1 MLRRQLGWVCSV
13 LMVCAQPLYARD
25 DPSVGAQPILAD
37 PAAQNQFTPDKLVL
51 DQLTLRQA
59 EQLFARGNR
68 ELLAAKRAVEGAEAN
83 TLIAGQ
89 RPNPVLS
96 LGLSSVNVN
105 RGQGNMNQN
114 GANGIWDKTYN
125 SALQVS
131 QLYERGNKREL
142 RTAVAESA
150 VKASGFDLKETYRQ
164 QALAMA
170 TAYYDL
176 KLAQETLL
184 IQQANV
190 SSYDKT
196 LQAAQLRLKA
206 GDVAS
211 ADVARIR
218 VDALRASND
227 LRQAEATVQKAQAL
241 LAYLLGKDQDASRL
255 YVSDPWPSLAPEQL
269 ASAENSWLPQRSD
282 VQAAEARME
291 QAQQARKLAESLKT
305 RDLTW
310 SLAYQHFPG
319 QEPGSAPDTVGA
331 SVSIPLFTNYQYEGE
346 AARAEVDYT
355 SAMEAKEQVRAAAV
369 AEMRRAK
376 ADLQAAVDKNRRF
389 DQSILSEAQK
399 ASEAAEFAYQH
410 GAMSV
415 MDLLD
420 ARRILRTLQLE
431 SVTVKAD
438 YAKSLSAWLAA
449 TRQAFT
455 NQE

>member
-1 MLRRQLGWVCSV
+1 MLRRWLGYVCGV
-13 LMVCAQPLYARD
+13 LMMSAQSLYAGE
-25 DPSVGAQPILAD
+25 PSVGTQIVMPDAPVVNPLAKNQPGL
-37 PAAQNQFTPDKLVL
+37 T
-51 DQLTLRQA
+51 QLTLRQA
-59 EQLFARGNR
+59 EQLFASGNR

-114 GANGIWDKTYN
+114 SANGIWDKTYN
-125 SALQVS
+125 SSLQVS

-164 QALAMA
+164 QALTMA

-176 KLAQETLL
+176 KLAQEILL
-184 IQQANV
+184 IQRENV
-190 SSYDKT
+190 ASYDKT
-196 LQAAQLRLKA
+196 LQVAQLRLKA
-206 GDVAS
+206 GDVAA

-227 LRQAEATVQKAQAL
+227 LRQAEASVQKAQAL
-241 LAYLLGKDQDASRL
+241 LAYLLGKDHDASRL
-255 YVSDPWPSLAPEQL
+255 YVSDPWPSLELEQL
-269 ASAENSWLPQRSD
+269 ANAEKSWLPQRSD

-331 SVSIPLFTNYQYEGE
+331 AVSIPLFTNYHYEGE
-346 AARAEVDYT
+346 AARAEVDYN
-355 SAMEAKEQVRAAAV
+355 SALEAKEQVRAAAV

>member
-1 MLRRQLGWVCSV
+1 MLRRQLGWICIM
-13 LMVCAQPLYARD
+13 LMVNA
-25 DPSVGAQPILAD
+25 PSLLAADAASAGVAD
-37 PAAQNQFTPDKLVL
+37 PIALNQLSL
-51 DQLTLRQA
+51 QQA
-59 EQLFARGNR
+59 EQLFAGGNR
-68 ELLAAKRAVEGAEAN
+68 ELLAAKRAVEGAEAD

-114 GANGIWDKTYN
+114 GSNGLWDKTYN

-164 QALAMA
+164 QALTMA

-190 SSYDKT
+190 GSYDKT

-227 LRQAEATVQKAQAL
+227 LRQAEATLQKAQAM
-241 LAYLLGKDQDASRL
+241 LAYLLGKDQDAARL
-255 YVSDPWPSLAPEQL
+255 YVTDPWPSLL
-269 ASAENSWLPQRSD
+269 ADPSSDTENSWLPQRSD
-282 VQAAEARME
+282 VQAADARME
-291 QAQQARKLAESLKT
+291 QAQRARKLAESLKT

-331 SVSIPLFTNYQYEGE
+331 AVSIPLFTNYQYEGE
-346 AARAEVDYT
+346 AARAEVGYT

-399 ASEAAEFAYQH
+399 ASDAAEFAYQH

-420 ARRILRTLQLE
+420 ARRILRALQLE
-431 SVTVKAD
+431 AVSVKAD

-455 NQE
+455 NQD

>member
-1 MLRRQLGWVCSV
+1 MLRRQLCWVSLV
-13 LMVCAQPLYARD
+13 LMIGAQSVCAENA
-25 DPSVGAQPILAD
+25 SSSSAQPGAIEPISLS
-37 PAAQNQFTPDKLVL
+37 
-51 DQLTLRQA
+51 QLSLRQA
-59 EQLFARGNR
+59 EQLFTRGNR
-68 ELLAAKRAVEGAEAN
+68 EVLAARRAVEGAEAD

-96 LGLSSVNVN
+96 LGVSSVNVN

-114 GANGIWDKTYN
+114 GANGAWDKTYN
-125 SALQVS
+125 SALQIS

-150 VKASGFDLKETYRQ
+150 AKASTFDLKDTYRQ
-164 QALAMA
+164 QAVIMA
-170 TAYYDL
+170 AAYYDL
-176 KLAQETLL
+176 KLAQEALV

-190 SSYDKT
+190 SSYDKM

-227 LRQAEATVQKAQAL
+227 LRQAEATVQKAQAQ
-241 LAYLLGKDQDASRL
+241 LAYTLGKDQEAATL
-255 YVSDPWPSLAPEQL
+255 YVTEPWPALSLPLVSEAEQ
-269 ASAENSWLPQRSD
+269 SWLPQRSD
-282 VQAAEARME
+282 IQAADARML
-291 QAQQARKLAESLKT
+291 QAQQARKLADSLKT

-319 QEPGSAPDTVGA
+319 QEPGSAPDTLGA
-331 SVSIPLFTNYQYEGE
+331 SVSIPLYTNYQYEGE

-355 SAMEAKEQVRAAAV
+355 SALEAREQVKAAAM
-369 AEMRRAK
+369 AEVRRAQ
-376 ADLQAAVDKNRRF
+376 ADLQAAVDKSRRF
-389 DQSILSEAQK
+389 DQSILSEARQ
-399 ASEAAEFAYQH
+399 AAEAAEFAYQH

-420 ARRILRTLQLE
+420 ARRILRSLQLE
-431 SVTVKAD
+431 AASVKAD

-449 TRQAFT
+449 TRQAYT
-455 NQE
+455 QPD

>member
-1 MLRRQLGWVCSV
+1 MLRGQLGYVGGV
-13 LMVCAQPLYARD
+13 LMMCAQCLYAGE
-25 DPSVGAQPILAD
+25 PSVGAQAVTPIPVPNLL
-37 PAAQNQFTPDKLVL
+37 AQNQAGLT
-51 DQLTLRQA
+51 QLTLRQA
-59 EQLFARGNR
+59 EQLFASGNR

-125 SALQVS
+125 SSLQVS

-164 QALAMA
+164 QALTMA

-176 KLAQETLL
+176 KLAQEILL
-184 IQQANV
+184 IQRENV
-190 SSYDKT
+190 ASYDKT

-227 LRQAEATVQKAQAL
+227 LRQAEASVQKAQAL
-241 LAYLLGKDQDASRL
+241 LAYLLGKDQDASKL
-255 YVSDPWPSLAPEQL
+255 YVSDPWPSLEPGQL
-269 ASAENSWLPQRSD
+269 ANAENSWLPQRSD
-282 VQAAEARME
+282 VQAADARME

-331 SVSIPLFTNYQYEGE
+331 AVSIPLFTNYQYEGE

-376 ADLQAAVDKNRRF
+376 ADLQAAVDKNQRF

>member
-1 MLRRQLGWVCSV
+1 MLRGQLGYVGGV
-13 LMVCAQPLYARD
+13 LMLCAQCLYAGE
-25 DPSVGAQPILAD
+25 PSVGAQAVMPSPVPNPL
-37 PAAQNQFTPDKLVL
+37 AQNQAGLA
-51 DQLTLRQA
+51 QLTLRQA
-59 EQLFARGNR
+59 EQLFAKGNR
-68 ELLAAKRAVEGAEAN
+68 ELLAAKRAVESAEAN

-96 LGLSSVNVN
+96 LGLSSVNLN
-105 RGQGNMNQN
+105 RGHGNMNQN
-114 GANGIWDKTYN
+114 GENGLWDKTYN
-125 SALQVS
+125 SSLQVS

-164 QALAMA
+164 QALNMA

-176 KLAQETLL
+176 KLAQEILL
-184 IQQANV
+184 IQQDNV

-227 LRQAEATVQKAQAL
+227 LRQAEASLEKAQAL
-241 LAYLLGKDQDASRL
+241 LAYLLGKDQDASTL

-269 ASAENSWLPQRSD
+269 ANAENSWLPQRSD
-282 VQAAEARME
+282 VQAADARME

-310 SLAYQHFPG
+310 ALAYQHFPG

-331 SVSIPLFTNYQYEGE
+331 TVSIPLFTNYQYEGE

-369 AEMRRAK
+369 AEMRRAR

>member
-1 MLRRQLGWVCSV
+1 MLRGQLGYVGGV
-13 LMVCAQPLYARD
+13 LMLCAQCLYTGE
-25 DPSVGAQPILAD
+25 PSVGAHAVMPTPNSNPL
-37 PAAQNQFTPDKLVL
+37 AQNQAGLT
-51 DQLTLRQA
+51 QLTLRQA
-59 EQLFARGNR
+59 EQLFASGNR

-114 GANGIWDKTYN
+114 GANSVWDKTYN
-125 SALQVS
+125 SSLQVS

-164 QALAMA
+164 QALNMA

-176 KLAQETLL
+176 KLAQEVLL
-184 IQQANV
+184 IQQDNV
-190 SSYDKT
+190 SAYDKT

-227 LRQAEATVQKAQAL
+227 LRQAEASLEKAQAL
-241 LAYLLGKDQDASRL
+241 LAYLLGKDQDASTL

-269 ASAENSWLPQRSD
+269 ANAENSWLPQRSD
-282 VQAAEARME
+282 VQAADARME

-310 SLAYQHFPG
+310 ALAYQHFPG

-331 SVSIPLFTNYQYEGE
+331 TVSIPLFTNYQYEGE

-369 AEMRRAK
+369 AEMRRAR

>member
-1 MLRRQLGWVCSV
+1 MLRRQLGWACIMLIVS
-13 LMVCAQPLYARD
+13 AQSLLAAD
-25 DPSVGAQPILAD
+25 AASTGIAD
-37 PAAQNQFTPDKLVL
+37 PIVLNQLS
-51 DQLTLRQA
+51 LRQA
-59 EQLFARGNR
+59 EQLFAGGNR
-68 ELLAAKRAVEGAEAN
+68 ELLAAKRAVEGAEAD

-105 RGQGNMNQN
+105 RGQGNLNQN
-114 GANGIWDKTYN
+114 GSNGLWDKTYN

-150 VKASGFDLKETYRQ
+150 VKASGFDFKETYRQ

-170 TAYYDL
+170 TAYFDL
-176 KLAQETLL
+176 KLAQDTLL

-227 LRQAEATVQKAQAL
+227 LRQAEATLQKAQAL
-241 LAYLLGKDQDASRL
+241 LGYLLGKDQDAARL
-255 YVSDPWPSLAPEQL
+255 YVSDPWPSLVSDQL
-269 ASAENSWLPQRSD
+269 AGTESNWLPQRSD

-355 SAMEAKEQVRAAAV
+355 TAMEAKEQVRAAAV

-399 ASEAAEFAYQH
+399 AADAAEFAYQH

-420 ARRILRTLQLE
+420 ARRILRALQLE
-431 SVTVKAD
+431 AASVKAD

-455 NQE
+455 LQD

>member
-1 MLRRQLGWVCSV
+1 MLRRQLGWACMMLMMNTPCLLAADAASAGVAGPIV
-13 LMVCAQPLYARD
+13 L
-25 DPSVGAQPILAD
+25 
-37 PAAQNQFTPDKLVL
+37 NQLSL
-51 DQLTLRQA
+51 QQA
-59 EQLFARGNR
+59 EQLFAGGNR
-68 ELLAAKRAVEGAEAN
+68 ELLAAKRAVEGAEAD

-114 GANGIWDKTYN
+114 GSNGLWDKTYN

-164 QALAMA
+164 QALTMA

-176 KLAQETLL
+176 KLAQDTLL

-190 SSYDKT
+190 GSYDKT

-227 LRQAEATVQKAQAL
+227 LRQAEANLQKAQAM
-241 LAYLLGKDQDASRL
+241 LAYLLGKDQDAARL
-255 YVSDPWPSLAPEQL
+255 YVTDPWPSLLSDP
-269 ASAENSWLPQRSD
+269 SSDTENSWLPQRSD
-282 VQAAEARME
+282 VQAADARME
-291 QAQQARKLAESLKT
+291 QAQRARKLAESLKT

-319 QEPGSAPDTVGA
+319 QEPGSAPDTLGG

-346 AARAEVDYT
+346 AARAEVGYT

-399 ASEAAEFAYQH
+399 ASDAAEFAYQH

-420 ARRILRTLQLE
+420 ARRILRVLQLE
-431 SVTVKAD
+431 SASVKAD

-455 NQE
+455 NQD

>member
-1 MLRRQLGWVCSV
+1 MLRGQLGYVGGV
-13 LMVCAQPLYARD
+13 LMMCAQCLYAGE
-25 DPSVGAQPILAD
+25 PSVGAQAVMPTPVPNPL
-37 PAAQNQFTPDKLVL
+37 AQNQAGLT
-51 DQLTLRQA
+51 QLTLRQA
-59 EQLFARGNR
+59 EQLFASGNR

-125 SALQVS
+125 SSLQVS

-164 QALAMA
+164 QALTMA

-176 KLAQETLL
+176 KLAQEILL
-184 IQQANV
+184 IQRENV
-190 SSYDKT
+190 ASYDKT

-227 LRQAEATVQKAQAL
+227 LRQAEASVQKAQAL
-241 LAYLLGKDQDASRL
+241 LAYLLGKDQDASKL
-255 YVSDPWPSLAPEQL
+255 YVSDPWPSLEPGQL
-269 ASAENSWLPQRSD
+269 ANAENSWLPQRSD
-282 VQAAEARME
+282 VQAADARME

-331 SVSIPLFTNYQYEGE
+331 AVSIPLFTNYQYEGE

-376 ADLQAAVDKNRRF
+376 ADLQAAVDKNQRF

>member
-1 MLRRQLGWVCSV
+1 MLRCQLGWVCIMLMMNAQCLLAADTASTGVASPIV
-13 LMVCAQPLYARD
+13 L
-25 DPSVGAQPILAD
+25 
-37 PAAQNQFTPDKLVL
+37 NQLSL
-51 DQLTLRQA
+51 QQA
-59 EQLFARGNR
+59 EQLFAGGNR
-68 ELLAAKRAVEGAEAN
+68 ELLAAKRAVEGAEAD

-114 GANGIWDKTYN
+114 GSNGLWDKTYN

-150 VKASGFDLKETYRQ
+150 VKASSFDLKETYRQ
-164 QALAMA
+164 QALTMA

-190 SSYDKT
+190 GSYDKT

-227 LRQAEATVQKAQAL
+227 LRQAEATLQKAQAM
-241 LAYLLGKDQDASRL
+241 LAYLLGKDQDAARL
-255 YVSDPWPSLAPEQL
+255 YVTDPWPSLL
-269 ASAENSWLPQRSD
+269 ADPSSDTENSWLPQRSD
-282 VQAAEARME
+282 VQAADARME
-291 QAQQARKLAESLKT
+291 QAQRARKLAESLKT

-331 SVSIPLFTNYQYEGE
+331 AVSIPLFTNYQYEGE
-346 AARAEVDYT
+346 AARAEVGYT

-399 ASEAAEFAYQH
+399 ASDAAEFAYQH

-431 SVTVKAD
+431 AVSVKAD

-455 NQE
+455 NQD

>member
-1 MLRRQLGWVCSV
+1 MLRRQLGWACVMLMTSV
-13 LMVCAQPLYARD
+13 QCLLAADAAP
-25 DPSVGAQPILAD
+25 GGIAD
-37 PAAQNQFTPDKLVL
+37 PVALNQLSL
-51 DQLTLRQA
+51 QQA
-59 EQLFARGNR
+59 EQLFAGGNR
-68 ELLAAKRAVEGAEAN
+68 ELLAAKRAVEGAEAD

-105 RGQGNMNQN
+105 RGQGNQNQS
-114 GANGIWDKTYN
+114 GANGLWDKTYN

-170 TAYYDL
+170 TAYFDL

-190 SSYDKT
+190 GSYDKT

-227 LRQAEATVQKAQAL
+227 LRQAQATLQKAQAM
-241 LAYLLGKDQDASRL
+241 LAYLLGKDQDASKL
-255 YVSDPWPSLAPEQL
+255 YVTDPWPSLLADQL
-269 ASAENSWLPQRSD
+269 AATENSWLPQRSD

-346 AARAEVDYT
+346 AARAEVGYT

-376 ADLQAAVDKNRRF
+376 ADLEAAVDKNRRF
-389 DQSILSEAQK
+389 DQSILSEAQQ
-399 ASEAAEFAYQH
+399 AADAAEFAYQH

-420 ARRILRTLQLE
+420 ARRILRALQLE
-431 SVTVKAD
+431 SVSVKAD

-455 NQE
+455 PQD

>member
-1 MLRRQLGWVCSV
+1 
-13 LMVCAQPLYARD
+13 
-25 DPSVGAQPILAD
+25 
-37 PAAQNQFTPDKLVL
+37 
-51 DQLTLRQA
+51 
-59 EQLFARGNR
+59 
-68 ELLAAKRAVEGAEAN
+68 
-83 TLIAGQ
+83 
-89 RPNPVLS
+89 
-96 LGLSSVNVN
+96 
-105 RGQGNMNQN
+105 
-114 GANGIWDKTYN
+114 
-125 SALQVS
+125 
-131 QLYERGNKREL
+131 
-142 RTAVAESA
+142 
-150 VKASGFDLKETYRQ
+150 
-164 QALAMA
+164 
-170 TAYYDL
+170 
-176 KLAQETLL
+176 
-184 IQQANV
+184 
-190 SSYDKT
+190 
-196 LQAAQLRLKA
+196 
-206 GDVAS
+206 
-211 ADVARIR
+211 
-218 VDALRASND
+218 
-227 LRQAEATVQKAQAL
+227 
-241 LAYLLGKDQDASRL
+241 
-255 YVSDPWPSLAPEQL
+255 
-269 ASAENSWLPQRSD
+269 
-282 VQAAEARME
+282 ME

-346 AARAEVDYT
+346 AARAEVDYA

>member
-1 MLRRQLGWVCSV
+1 MLRRQLCWVSLV
-13 LMVCAQPLYARD
+13 LMIGAQSVCAENT
-25 DPSVGAQPILAD
+25 SSSSAQPGAIEPISLS
-37 PAAQNQFTPDKLVL
+37 
-51 DQLTLRQA
+51 QLSLRQA
-59 EQLFARGNR
+59 EQLFTRGNR
-68 ELLAAKRAVEGAEAN
+68 EVLAARRVVEGAEAD

-96 LGLSSVNVN
+96 LGVSSVNVN

-114 GANGIWDKTYN
+114 GANGAWDKTYN
-125 SALQVS
+125 SALQIS

-150 VKASGFDLKETYRQ
+150 AKASTFDLKDTYRQ
-164 QALAMA
+164 QAVIMA
-170 TAYYDL
+170 AAYYDL
-176 KLAQETLL
+176 KLAQEALV

-190 SSYDKT
+190 SSYDKM

-227 LRQAEATVQKAQAL
+227 LRQAEATVQKAQAQ
-241 LAYLLGKDQDASRL
+241 LAYTLGKDQEAATL
-255 YVSDPWPSLAPEQL
+255 YVTEPWPALSLQL
-269 ASAENSWLPQRSD
+269 VSEADQSWLPQRSD
-282 VQAAEARME
+282 IQAADARMM
-291 QAQQARKLAESLKT
+291 QAQQARKLADSLKT

-319 QEPGSAPDTVGA
+319 QEPGSAPDTLGA
-331 SVSIPLFTNYQYEGE
+331 SVSIPLYTNYQYEGE

-355 SAMEAKEQVRAAAV
+355 SALEAREQVKAAAM
-369 AEMRRAK
+369 AEVRRAQ
-376 ADLQAAVDKNRRF
+376 ADLQAAVDKSRRF
-389 DQSILSEAQK
+389 DQSILSEARQ
-399 ASEAAEFAYQH
+399 AAEAAEFAYQH

-420 ARRILRTLQLE
+420 ARRILRSLQLE
-431 SVTVKAD
+431 AASVKAD

-449 TRQAFT
+449 TRQAYT
-455 NQE
+455 QPD

>member
-1 MLRRQLGWVCSV
+1 MLRGQLGYVGGV
-13 LMVCAQPLYARD
+13 LMMCAQCLYAGE
-25 DPSVGAQPILAD
+25 PSVGAQAVRPIPVPNLL
-37 PAAQNQFTPDKLVL
+37 AQNQAGLT
-51 DQLTLRQA
+51 QLTLRQA
-59 EQLFARGNR
+59 EQLFASGNR

-105 RGQGNMNQN
+105 RGHGNMNQN
-114 GANGIWDKTYN
+114 GENGIWDKTYN
-125 SALQVS
+125 SSLQVS

-164 QALAMA
+164 QALTMA

-176 KLAQETLL
+176 KLAQEVLL
-184 IQQANV
+184 IQRENV
-190 SSYDKT
+190 ASYDKT

-227 LRQAEATVQKAQAL
+227 LRQAEASVQKAQAL
-241 LAYLLGKDQDASRL
+241 LAYLLGKDQDASKL
-255 YVSDPWPSLAPEQL
+255 YVSDPWPSLEPGQL
-269 ASAENSWLPQRSD
+269 ANAENSWLPQRSD
-282 VQAAEARME
+282 VQAADARME

-331 SVSIPLFTNYQYEGE
+331 AVSIPLFTNYQYEGE

-376 ADLQAAVDKNRRF
+376 ADLQAAVDKNQRF

>member
-1 MLRRQLGWVCSV
+1 MLRRQLGWMCIM
-13 LMVCAQPLYARD
+13 LMVNA
-25 DPSVGAQPILAD
+25 PSLLAADAASAGVAD
-37 PAAQNQFTPDKLVL
+37 PIALNQLSL
-51 DQLTLRQA
+51 QQA
-59 EQLFARGNR
+59 EQLFAGGNR
-68 ELLAAKRAVEGAEAN
+68 ELLAAKRAVEDAEAD

-114 GANGIWDKTYN
+114 GSNGLWDKTYN

-164 QALAMA
+164 QALTMA

-190 SSYDKT
+190 GAYDKT

-227 LRQAEATVQKAQAL
+227 LRQAEATLQKAQAM
-241 LAYLLGKDQDASRL
+241 LAYLLGKDQDAARL
-255 YVSDPWPSLAPEQL
+255 YVTDPWPSLL
-269 ASAENSWLPQRSD
+269 ADPSSDTENSWLPQRSD
-282 VQAAEARME
+282 VQAADARME
-291 QAQQARKLAESLKT
+291 QAQRARKLAESLKT

-331 SVSIPLFTNYQYEGE
+331 AVSIPLFTNYQYEGE
-346 AARAEVDYT
+346 AARAEVGYT

-399 ASEAAEFAYQH
+399 ASDAAEFAYQH

-431 SVTVKAD
+431 AVCVKAD

-455 NQE
+455 NQD

>member
-1 MLRRQLGWVCSV
+1 MCIM
-13 LMVCAQPLYARD
+13 LMVNA
-25 DPSVGAQPILAD
+25 PSLLAADAASAGVAD
-37 PAAQNQFTPDKLVL
+37 PIALNQLSL
-51 DQLTLRQA
+51 QQA
-59 EQLFARGNR
+59 EQLFAGGNR
-68 ELLAAKRAVEGAEAN
+68 ELLAAKRAVEGAEAD

-114 GANGIWDKTYN
+114 GSNGLWDKTYN

-164 QALAMA
+164 QALTMA

-190 SSYDKT
+190 GAYDKT

-227 LRQAEATVQKAQAL
+227 LRQAEATLQKAQAM
-241 LAYLLGKDQDASRL
+241 LAYLLGKDQDAARL
-255 YVSDPWPSLAPEQL
+255 YVTDPWPSLL
-269 ASAENSWLPQRSD
+269 ADPSSDTENSWLPQRSD
-282 VQAAEARME
+282 VQAADARME
-291 QAQQARKLAESLKT
+291 QAQRARKLAESLKT

-331 SVSIPLFTNYQYEGE
+331 AVSIPLFTNYQYEGE
-346 AARAEVDYT
+346 AARAEVGYT

-399 ASEAAEFAYQH
+399 ASDAAEFAYQH

-431 SVTVKAD
+431 AVCVKAD

-455 NQE
+455 NQD

>member
-1 MLRRQLGWVCSV
+1 MLRRQRGWACGM
-13 LMVCAQPLYARD
+13 LMVYAQAISAGEATSARGQFI
-25 DPSVGAQPILAD
+25 PPEPGAVQSSF
-37 PAAQNQFTPDKLVL
+37 NQALL
-51 DQLTLRQA
+51 GQLTLRQA
-59 EQLFARGNR
+59 EQLFASGNR

-114 GANGIWDKTYN
+114 GANGVWDKTYN

-142 RTAVAESA
+142 RTSVAESA
-150 VKASGFDLKETYRQ
+150 VKAYGFDLKETYRQ

-170 TAYYDL
+170 MAYYDL

-190 SSYDKT
+190 ASYDNT

-227 LRQAEATVQKAQAL
+227 LRQAEATLQKTQAT
-241 LAYLLGKDQDASRL
+241 LAYLLGKDQDASKL
-255 YVSDPWPSLAPEQL
+255 YASDPWPGLTSDQL
-269 ASAENSWLPQRSD
+269 TGAESAWLPQRSD

-305 RDLTW
+305 RDVTW

-355 SAMEAKEQVRAAAV
+355 SAMEAKEQVKAAAV

-376 ADLQAAVDKNRRF
+376 ADLEAAVDKNRRF

-399 ASEAAEFAYQH
+399 AAEAAEFAYQH

-420 ARRILRTLQLE
+420 ARRILRALQLE
-431 SVTVKAD
+431 SASVKAD

-449 TRQAFT
+449 TRQALT
-455 NQE
+455 NQD

>member
-1 MLRRQLGWVCSV
+1 MLRRQLGWVCIM
-13 LMVCAQPLYARD
+13 LMVNA
-25 DPSVGAQPILAD
+25 PSLLAADAASAGVAD
-37 PAAQNQFTPDKLVL
+37 PIALNQLSL
-51 DQLTLRQA
+51 QQA
-59 EQLFARGNR
+59 EQLFAGGNR
-68 ELLAAKRAVEGAEAN
+68 ELLAAKRAVEGAEAD

-105 RGQGNMNQN
+105 RGQGNQNQS
-114 GANGIWDKTYN
+114 GANGLWDKTYN

-164 QALAMA
+164 QALTMA

-190 SSYDKT
+190 GAYDKT

-227 LRQAEATVQKAQAL
+227 LRQAEATLQKAQAM
-241 LAYLLGKDQDASRL
+241 LAYLLGKDQDAARL
-255 YVSDPWPSLAPEQL
+255 YVTDPWPSLL
-269 ASAENSWLPQRSD
+269 ADPSSDSENSWLLQRSD
-282 VQAAEARME
+282 VQAADARME
-291 QAQQARKLAESLKT
+291 QAQRARKLAESLKT

-331 SVSIPLFTNYQYEGE
+331 AVSIPLFTNYQYEGE
-346 AARAEVDYT
+346 AARAEVGYT

-399 ASEAAEFAYQH
+399 ASDAAEFAYQH

-431 SVTVKAD
+431 AVCVKAD

-455 NQE
+455 NQD

>member
-1 MLRRQLGWVCSV
+1 MLRRQLYWVCGV
-13 LMVCAQPLYARD
+13 LMM
-25 DPSVGAQPILAD
+25 VGSGGWAAEAVP
-37 PAAQNQFTPDKLVL
+37 PAESAALG
-51 DQLTLRQA
+51 QLSLRQA
-59 EQLFARGNR
+59 EQFFAAGNR
-68 ELLAAKRAVEGAEAN
+68 DVLAARRALQSAEAD

-89 RPNPVLS
+89 RPNPVVS
-96 LGLSSVNVN
+96 LGVSSLNVN
-105 RGQGNMNQN
+105 RGHGNPNQN
-114 GANGIWDKTYN
+114 GSNGLWDKTYN
-125 SALQVS
+125 SAVQVS

-150 VKASGFDLKETYRQ
+150 VKASGFDLKEAYRQ
-164 QALAMA
+164 QALSMA

-176 KLAQETLL
+176 KLAQESLR

-190 SSYDKT
+190 SAYDKT

-218 VDALRASND
+218 VDALRGRND
-227 LRQAEATVQKAQAL
+227 LRQAEASLQKAQTL
-241 LAYLLGKDQDASRL
+241 LAYLLGKDAEASRL
-255 YVSDPWPSLAPEQL
+255 YVTDPWPS
-269 ASAENSWLPQRSD
+269 AESTGVSDATSQWLPLRAD

-291 QAQQARKLAESLKT
+291 QAEQAKKLAASLKT
-305 RDLTW
+305 RDFTW

-346 AARAEVDYT
+346 AARAEVGYT
-355 SAMEAKEQVRAAAV
+355 AALEARDQVKAIAMTEVQQAQ
-369 AEMRRAK
+369 
-376 ADLQAAVDKNRRF
+376 ADLQAAMDKSRRF
-389 DQSILSEAQK
+389 DQSILQEAQK
-399 ASEAAEFAYQH
+399 AAEAAEFAYQH

-420 ARRILRTLQLE
+420 ARRILRSLQLE
-431 SVTVKAD
+431 AAMVKAD

-449 TRQAFT
+449 TRQAF
-455 NQE
+455 NLQD

>member
-1 MLRRQLGWVCSV
+1 MLRRQLCWVSLV
-13 LMVCAQPLYARD
+13 LMIGAQSVCAENT
-25 DPSVGAQPILAD
+25 SSSSAQPGAIEPISLS
-37 PAAQNQFTPDKLVL
+37 
-51 DQLTLRQA
+51 QLSLRQA
-59 EQLFARGNR
+59 EQLFTRGNR
-68 ELLAAKRAVEGAEAN
+68 EVLAARRVVEGAEAD

-96 LGLSSVNVN
+96 LGVSSVNVN

-114 GANGIWDKTYN
+114 GANGAWDKTYN
-125 SALQVS
+125 SALQIS

-142 RTAVAESA
+142 RAAVAESA
-150 VKASGFDLKETYRQ
+150 AKASTFDLKDTYRQ
-164 QALAMA
+164 QAVIMA
-170 TAYYDL
+170 AAYYDL
-176 KLAQETLL
+176 KLAQEALV

-190 SSYDKT
+190 SSYDKM

-227 LRQAEATVQKAQAL
+227 LRQAEATVQKAQAQ
-241 LAYLLGKDQDASRL
+241 LAYTLGKDQEAATL
-255 YVSDPWPSLAPEQL
+255 YVTEPWPALSLQL
-269 ASAENSWLPQRSD
+269 VSEADQSWLPQRSD
-282 VQAAEARME
+282 IQAADARMM
-291 QAQQARKLAESLKT
+291 QAQQARKLADSLKT

-319 QEPGSAPDTVGA
+319 QEPGSAPDTLGA
-331 SVSIPLFTNYQYEGE
+331 SVSIPLYTNYQYEGE

-355 SAMEAKEQVRAAAV
+355 SALEAREQVKAAAM
-369 AEMRRAK
+369 AEVRRAQ
-376 ADLQAAVDKNRRF
+376 ADLQAAVDKSRRF
-389 DQSILSEAQK
+389 DQSILSEARQ
-399 ASEAAEFAYQH
+399 AAEAAEFAYQH

-420 ARRILRTLQLE
+420 ARRILRSLQLE
-431 SVTVKAD
+431 AASVKAD

-449 TRQAFT
+449 TRQAYT
-455 NQE
+455 QPD

>member
-1 MLRRQLGWVCSV
+1 MLRRQLSLACVM
-13 LMVCAQPLYARD
+13 LMISMQSLMAAD
-25 DPSVGAQPILAD
+25 ATSGGIGDPVAL
-37 PAAQNQFTPDKLVL
+37 NQLSL
-51 DQLTLRQA
+51 QQA
-59 EQLFARGNR
+59 EQLFAGGNR
-68 ELLAAKRAVEGAEAN
+68 ELLAAKRAVEGAEAD

-96 LGLSSVNVN
+96 MGLSSVNVN
-105 RGQGNMNQN
+105 RGQGNQNQS
-114 GANGIWDKTYN
+114 GANGLWDKTYN
-125 SALQVS
+125 SAFQVS
-131 QLYERGNKREL
+131 QLYERGSKREL

-150 VKASGFDLKETYRQ
+150 VKVSGFDLKETYRQ

-190 SSYDKT
+190 GSYDKT

-227 LRQAEATVQKAQAL
+227 LRQAQATLQKAQTM
-241 LAYLLGKDQDASRL
+241 LAYLLGKDQDASKL
-255 YVSDPWPSLAPEQL
+255 YVTDPWPSLLADQL
-269 ASAENSWLPQRSD
+269 TSTENSWLPQRSD

-346 AARAEVDYT
+346 AARAEVGYT
-355 SAMEAKEQVRAAAV
+355 SAMEAKEQVRAAAM

-376 ADLQAAVDKNRRF
+376 ADLEAAVDKNRRF
-389 DQSILSEAQK
+389 DQSILSEAEK

-420 ARRILRTLQLE
+420 ARRILRALQLE
-431 SVTVKAD
+431 AASVKAD
-438 YAKSLSAWLAA
+438 YAKSLTAWLAA

-455 NQE
+455 HED

>member
-1 MLRRQLGWVCSV
+1 MLRHQREWVCAM
-13 LMVCAQPLYARD
+13 LMLCVQLLYAAD
-25 DPSVGAQPILAD
+25 AMSVGVQSAAPVALA
-37 PAAQNQFTPDKLVL
+37 L
-51 DQLTLRQA
+51 DQLTLQQA
-59 EQLFARGNR
+59 EQLFAANNR
-68 ELLAAKRAVEGAEAN
+68 ELLAAKRAVEAAEAE

-105 RGQGNMNQN
+105 RGQGNQNQN
-114 GANGIWDKTYN
+114 GATSVWDKTYN

-150 VKASGFDLKETYRQ
+150 VKAFSFDFKETYRQ
-164 QALAMA
+164 QALNMA
-170 TAYYDL
+170 IAYFDL
-176 KLAQETLL
+176 KLAQDTLR
-184 IQQANV
+184 IQQDNV
-190 SSYDKT
+190 SAYDKT

-218 VDALRASND
+218 VDALRGRND
-227 LRQAEATVQKAQAL
+227 LRQAEATLQKAQSL
-241 LAYLLGKDQDASRL
+241 LAYLLGKDQEAPSL
-255 YVSDPWPSLAPEQL
+255 VAADPWPSLAAEQ
-269 ASAENSWLPQRSD
+269 AAAAESSWLAQRSD

-331 SVSIPLFTNYQYEGE
+331 SVSIPLFTNYRYEGE
-346 AARAEVDYT
+346 AARAEVEYT
-355 SAMEAKEQVRAAAV
+355 SAIEAKAQVSAAAM
-369 AEMRRAK
+369 AEMRRAR
-376 ADLQAAVDKNRRF
+376 ADLQAALDKNQRF
-389 DQSILSEAQK
+389 DQHILTEAQT
-399 ASEAAEFAYQH
+399 AADAAEFAYQH

-420 ARRILRTLQLE
+420 ARRILRSLQLE
-431 SVTVKAD
+431 AASVKAD
-438 YAKSLSAWLAA
+438 YAKSLFAWRAA

-455 NQE
+455 PQDSPR

>member
-1 MLRRQLGWVCSV
+1 MLTRQRGWACGIIMIYAQAISAGEATSTKGQFIPPEPGPVQSSLKQALLG
-13 LMVCAQPLYARD
+13 
-25 DPSVGAQPILAD
+25 
-37 PAAQNQFTPDKLVL
+37 
-51 DQLTLRQA
+51 QLTLRQA
-59 EQLFARGNR
+59 EQLFATGNR

-114 GANGIWDKTYN
+114 GANGVWDKTYN

-142 RTAVAESA
+142 RTSVAESA
-150 VKASGFDLKETYRQ
+150 VKAYGFDLKETYRQ

-170 TAYYDL
+170 MAYYDL

-190 SSYDKT
+190 ASYDNT

-227 LRQAEATVQKAQAL
+227 LRQAEATLQKTQAT
-241 LAYLLGKDQDASRL
+241 LAYLLGKDQDASKL
-255 YVSDPWPSLAPEQL
+255 YASDPWPGLTSDQL
-269 ASAENSWLPQRSD
+269 AGAESGWLPERSD
-282 VQAAEARME
+282 VRAAEARME

-305 RDLTW
+305 RDVTW

-355 SAMEAKEQVRAAAV
+355 SAMEAKEQVKAAAV
-369 AEMRRAK
+369 AEMRRAQ

-399 ASEAAEFAYQH
+399 AAEAAEFAYQH

-420 ARRILRTLQLE
+420 ARRILRALQLE
-431 SVTVKAD
+431 SASVKAD

-455 NQE
+455 HQD

>member
-1 MLRRQLGWVCSV
+1 MLRCQLGWVCIMLMMNAQCLLAADTASTGVASPIV
-13 LMVCAQPLYARD
+13 L
-25 DPSVGAQPILAD
+25 
-37 PAAQNQFTPDKLVL
+37 NQLSL
-51 DQLTLRQA
+51 QQA
-59 EQLFARGNR
+59 EQLFASGNR
-68 ELLAAKRAVEGAEAN
+68 ELLAAKRAVEGAEAD

-114 GANGIWDKTYN
+114 GSNGLWDKTYN

-164 QALAMA
+164 QALTMA

-190 SSYDKT
+190 GSYDKT

-227 LRQAEATVQKAQAL
+227 LRQAEATLQKAQAM
-241 LAYLLGKDQDASRL
+241 LAYLLGKDQDAARL
-255 YVSDPWPSLAPEQL
+255 YVTDPWPSLL
-269 ASAENSWLPQRSD
+269 ADPSSDTENSWLPQRSD
-282 VQAAEARME
+282 VQAADARME
-291 QAQQARKLAESLKT
+291 QAQRARKLAESLKT

-331 SVSIPLFTNYQYEGE
+331 AVSIPLFTNYQYEGE
-346 AARAEVDYT
+346 AARAEVGYT
-355 SAMEAKEQVRAAAV
+355 SAIEAKEQVRAAAV

-399 ASEAAEFAYQH
+399 ASDAAEFAYQH

-431 SVTVKAD
+431 AVSVKAD

-455 NQE
+455 NQD